1 MDKSTLE
8 FQAVYDDFR
17 PKILRYLTNI
27 IGENEAEDLTQEVFV
42 KVSRALETFRGE
54 SKFSTWLYRIATNTA
69 IDKMRTSSFR
79 QDIDI
84 NELDDSDDTGDRL
97 LGIGEET
104 PSVEQ
109 SLMQK
114 EMYQCF
120 IEYVKN
126 LPVNYRTIMVLSELE
141 GFTNNEIAEV
151 LGEREG
157 TVFECYKRALV
168 KLQVELRRKGYKMED
183 FFGEIRNDH

>member
-42 KVSRALETFRGE
+42 KVSRALGTFRGE
-54 SKFSTWLYRIATNTA
+54 CKFSTWLYRIATNTA
-69 IDKMRTSSFR
+69 IDKMRTSSFG
-79 QDIDI
+79 QDVNIY
-84 NELDDSDDTGDRL
+84 ELDDSDDTEDRL
-97 LGIGEET
+97 LWIDEET

-151 LGEREG
+151 LGISLD
-157 TVFECYKRALV
+157 TVKIRLHRGKT
-168 KLQVELRRKGYKMED
+168 KLIQELKNNCKAED
-183 FFGEIRNDH
+183 WL